1 MEIYKKY
8 TMSDNA
14 KLAVEN
20 LFRTTYLNSA
30 DVFHRLC
37 NAQEELLL
45 VQQQEENTIN
55 VDSMVEVL
63 GFYKELVEACLVDD

>member
-8 TMSDNA
+8 TMSDDA

-20 LFRTTYLNSA
+20 FLRTNYLNSA

-37 NAQEELLL
+37 DAQEEIMGVKQLDNKL
-45 VQQQEENTIN
+45 IKI
-55 VDSMVEVL
+55 DSVVEVL
-63 GFYKELVEACLVDD
+63 GLYKGLVEACLIDD

>member
-1 MEIYKKY
+1 MENFKNFRL
-8 TMSDNA
+8 SDNA

-55 VDSMVEVL
+55 VDSVVEVF